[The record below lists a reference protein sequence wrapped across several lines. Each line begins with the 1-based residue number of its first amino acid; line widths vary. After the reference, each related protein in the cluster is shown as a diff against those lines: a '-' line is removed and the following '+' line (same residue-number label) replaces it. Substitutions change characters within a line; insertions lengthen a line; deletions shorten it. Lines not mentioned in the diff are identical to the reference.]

1 MEEVTSNSH
10 NKGKD
15 SPVVVV
21 VGEEENGILGHEG
34 EEEEEEEEAEKKEN
48 PKLMEEEDF
57 LWQNLA
63 RFEKEAAARAKD
75 EEGEKGTEAKEA
87 AGKNIVTENV
97 LPASEAAVVRDME
110 ENETVVDPQ
119 QQQPPQQQQS
129 LQLTTTTTTTTTQGT
144 KKKKKKKKKEVGFGD
159 EYFRDTWP
167 KYSKHIFIMSSAGK
181 PVYSRYGDEQK
192 LCSFMPVL
200 SAISS
205 FVVDA
210 GDTIKTIIAGQHKI
224 VFLFKGPLYLVAV
237 SKTPEPAWELE
248 RQLEYI
254 HSQIISSLTSG
265 VNKIYKTRP
274 HFDIRDL
281 QGSTLNLRERERE
294 RECVC
299 VCVCVCVC
307 AKIGFQRDNTVLKG
321 SNKLLDN
328 MMNLLDNEP
337 SFLASFLLDSIRCLR
352 LPYAARSAI
361 GTVLQSFRM
370 EDLVYAVL
378 LADGQLVSLVCL
390 KKHVL
395 HPHDFHLIL
404 NFINS
409 SPSIYANGASTVP
422 ICLPKFNDRGYLHSY
437 VCYLVKGVR
446 LLLIATKAGNLE
458 HGKNQ
463 IEKGLAAVGALRSI
477 AEAQEKRYYN
487 VDDVGV
493 SIKSLLLHF
502 LYKDKRLSQFTSP
515 ALEPPYNVPSERQR
529 LYRLYERVHHT
540 VNMTGSGKE
549 GPHKIYYHISARES
563 VLAWVTQGF
572 ELYATFGPLV
582 PKAASIKA
590 CNELLR
596 WLRGEEE
603 NLFMLDSLTW

>member
-281 QGSTLNLRERERE
+281 QGS
-294 RECVC
+294 
-299 VCVCVCVC
+299 
-307 AKIGFQRDNTVLKG
+307 

-370 EDLVYAVL
+370 EDLVY
-378 LADGQLVSLVCL
+378 
-390 KKHVL
+390 
-395 HPHDFHLIL
+395 F
-404 NFINS
+404 
-409 SPSIYANGASTVP
+409 
-422 ICLPKFNDRGYLHSY
+422 
-437 VCYLVKGVR
+437 
-446 LLLIATKAGNLE
+446 
-458 HGKNQ
+458 
-463 IEKGLAAVGALRSI
+463 
-477 AEAQEKRYYN
+477 
-487 VDDVGV
+487 
-493 SIKSLLLHF
+493 KSLS
-502 LYKDKRLSQFTSP
+502 LSLSVFVILIGRRTIDMQYYSP
-515 ALEPPYNVPSERQR
+515 M
-529 LYRLYERVHHT
+529 
-540 VNMTGSGKE
+540 VN
-549 GPHKIYYHISARES
+549 
-563 VLAWVTQGF
+563 L
-572 ELYATFGPLV
+572 
-582 PKAASIKA
+582 
-590 CNELLR
+590 
-596 WLRGEEE
+596 
-603 NLFMLDSLTW
+603 